1 MKIATLRLEH
11 TQVLNECF
19 AKKVQLDEEAR
30 ENEAQI
36 QYQRGVLATTT
47 EISKVID
54 GMKYTSEIA
63 ALKARDQAKAK
74 ALAPE
79 QTQEQTQAGVID
91 RKDGEGQPSKWFPGV
106 IK

>member
-1 MKIATLRLEH
+1 MYQQVLMKIATLRLEH

-36 QYQRGVLATTT
+36 QYQRGVLATMT

-63 ALKARDQAKAK
+63 ALKARDQAKAQ
-74 ALAPE
+74 AAPVE
-79 QTQEQTQAGVID
+79 VVDKNNGGGQT
-91 RKDGEGQPSKWFPGV
+91 SKRFPGV
-106 IK
+106 IR